1 LIGQGRGLERGRPAL
16 AGAERKMTVSSPI
29 DCIIV
34 GYNEVNFA
42 TFANQ
47 TKTVHTGAHHE
58 MRTNSLL
65 FQGKRMLYMDLLN
78 HLFTGVTGRNPQ
90 LNVFETPS
98 LGVCYLQNY
107 LQQRGHQSEVVN
119 FFTHEKEKFK
129 RLLAQSPRAVAIT
142 TTFYIDN
149 APITE
154 IVNFVRQ
161 HNPTTKI
168 IVGGPHI
175 YNIFSD
181 YDQTTQAY
189 IFKNIGADIYITDS
203 QGEQTLSCLLDQI
216 KGAAT
221 LDNVPNLV
229 YYSSDRKQL
238 HRTARAVED
247 NDMSQNSIRWEN
259 FDPAAITPL
268 TYLRTARSCPFSC
281 LFCNYPTL
289 AGSHDLSNL
298 DVIERELDTL
308 HNAGTKVLV
317 FIDDTFNVPL
327 PRFKKL
333 LKLMIDK
340 QYGFQWFSFLRC
352 SNVDEAAIDL
362 MKASGCTGVLLGIES
377 GDQTMLNNMNKN
389 AKRETYMW
397 GIEQLHQRGI
407 ATYTSLICG
416 YPGETAETVQNT
428 IEFMQAVAPTFYNVQ
443 LYYHDLRT
451 PIHRQAEAYGIQG
464 GGYNWRHKT
473 MNWQEAA
480 EWAIYMYQNIH
491 TSIPIP
497 LIGFSLWG
505 IAYLVAKGISIE
517 QLKSFGRVAKEIYIP
532 SLRDIA
538 IDCTQ
543 QERALHELFKDIS
556 LHTNSYQER

>member
-1 LIGQGRGLERGRPAL
+1 MAL
-16 AGAERKMTVSSPI
+16 QSTI

-34 GYNEVNFA
+34 GYNEVDFS
-42 TFANQ
+42 TFVNQ
-47 TKTVHTGAHHE
+47 NKTIQTGAAHE

-65 FQGKRMLYMDLLN
+65 FNGKRMLYMDLLN
-78 HLFTGVTGRNPQ
+78 HLLTQATGRNPQ

-107 LQQRGHQSEVVN
+107 LQQRGHKIEVVN
-119 FFTHEKEKFK
+119 FFTHEKEKLK
-129 RLLAQSPRAVAIT
+129 QLLAQAPRAVAIT

-149 APITE
+149 APIIE
-154 IVNFVRQ
+154 IVKFIRK
-161 HNPTTKI
+161 HNPATKI

-181 YDQTTQAY
+181 YDQATQAY
-189 IFKNIGADIYITDS
+189 VFKSIGADIYVTDS
-203 QGEQTLSCLLDQI
+203 QGENTLSDLLEQLKGEEKLDQ
-216 KGAAT
+216 
-221 LDNVPNLV
+221 VPNLV
-229 YYSSDRKQL
+229 YYTGDRTKL
-238 HRTARAVED
+238 RRTERAVEK
-247 NDMSQNSIRWEN
+247 NDMSQNSIHWEN
-259 FDPAAITPL
+259 FNPAEITPL
-268 TYLRTARSCPFSC
+268 TYLRTARSCPFAC

-298 DVIERELDTL
+298 DVIERELDAL
-308 HNAGTKVLV
+308 HQAGTEVLV

-333 LKLMIDK
+333 LQLMINK
-340 QYGFQWFSFLRC
+340 QYGFKWFSFLRC

-362 MKASGCTGVLLGIES
+362 MKESGCIGVLLGIES

-389 AKRETYMW
+389 AKRETYRW
-397 GIEQLHQRGI
+397 GIEQLHKRGI

-416 YPGETAETVQNT
+416 FPGETEETVKNT
-428 IEFMQAVAPTFYNVQ
+428 IAFMEEVAPTFYNVQ
-443 LYYHDLRT
+443 LYYHDLRA
-451 PIHRQAEAYGIQG
+451 PIHGQAEHYGIQG

-473 MNWQEAA
+473 MNWQEASDL
-480 EWAIYMYQNIH
+480 AIHMYQNIH

-517 QLKSFGRVAKEIYIP
+517 QLKSFGRIVKEIYIP
-532 SLRDIA
+532 SLNDIT

-543 QERALHELFKDIS
+543 PEKQLRELFNSIS
-556 LHTNSYQER
+556 LKTTQNAN